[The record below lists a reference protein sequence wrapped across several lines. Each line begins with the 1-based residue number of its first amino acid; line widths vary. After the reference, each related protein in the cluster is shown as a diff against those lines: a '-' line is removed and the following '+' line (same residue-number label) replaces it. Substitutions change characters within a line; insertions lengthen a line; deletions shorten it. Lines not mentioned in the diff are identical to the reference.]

1 MTKAQAWI
9 CGCSWN
15 KYGWSYSK
23 NGTGFFGSKIA
34 QNFNSETGLC
44 TIYYARWSE
53 SRTRNRPYKYT
64 YNTTTGSVN
73 GLNNHRM
80 YHVTI
85 TATSDEYTLG
95 RPRITDGKTDPGED
109 NAVVVSPSF
118 MLASQLGAVM
128 AADNVNM
135 AAEHCEQY
143 VEVARDGT
151 VYDDWRLPTRAE
163 IEIIYKYQNDSDV
176 MDEVLAGDRY
186 WSASGRVPKPG
197 IGQTED
203 EAIRCIRDAYDK
215 KTGK

>member
-1 MTKAQAWI
+1 
-9 CGCSWN
+9 
-15 KYGWSYSK
+15 
-23 NGTGFFGSKIA
+23 
-34 QNFNSETGLC
+34 
-44 TIYYARWSE
+44 
-53 SRTRNRPYKYT
+53 
-64 YNTTTGSVN
+64 
-73 GLNNHRM
+73 M

-135 AAEHCEQY
+135 AAEHCERY

-197 IGQTED
+197 ITKLRTKLSAAYVMPMTRKPVNRKED
-203 EAIRCIRDAYDK
+203 VY
-215 KTGK
+215 G